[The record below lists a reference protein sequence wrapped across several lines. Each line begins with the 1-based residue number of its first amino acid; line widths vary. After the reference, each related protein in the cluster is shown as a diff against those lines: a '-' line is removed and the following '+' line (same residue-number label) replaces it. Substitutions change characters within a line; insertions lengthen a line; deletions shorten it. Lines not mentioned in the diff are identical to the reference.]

1 MNQIGTQKFS
11 LFNFLSVHAFRE
23 SQFANND
30 EAIKPLL
37 PLLIFISRGWVD

>member
-1 MNQIGTQKFS
+1 MNQIGAQKFS

-23 SQFANND
+23 SQFASND
-30 EAIKPLL
+30 EDIKTLS